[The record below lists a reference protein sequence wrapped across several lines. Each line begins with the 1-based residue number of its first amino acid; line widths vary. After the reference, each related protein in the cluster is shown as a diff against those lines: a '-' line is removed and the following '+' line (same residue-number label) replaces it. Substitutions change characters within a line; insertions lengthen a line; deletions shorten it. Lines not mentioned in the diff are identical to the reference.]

1 MVTVF
6 KDDLFELQWLRAASH
21 SSSGGADIGE
31 CLAAARQI
39 GEPDAERWFAVWS
52 RLADA
57 LVAGAKESEA
67 HGRLVS
73 ARSAYLRASNYYRTA
88 YTFLFG
94 APVDPRVVDTYRR
107 QRTTFEAAVALMTPM
122 AERISIPY
130 EGTRLHGYLFRASDD
145 GRPRPTL
152 IINGG
157 YDSTAEEAYFFSGV
171 AAVARGY
178 TCLVFDGPGQGS
190 AIIEDGLAFRPDWEA
205 VISPVVDFAISRP
218 EVDKANIALMGVSF
232 GGYLAPRAASA
243 ESRIAACIADPGEF
257 SLFEEMKSRMPP
269 WIARELPNGNPL
281 VLAGLN
287 LMMRRRVR
295 HVTAGWGLRR
305 GLWVHGVK
313 SPLAYLRLTQDYS
326 LEGLAGRIRCPTLIC
341 SAENDDIGVTADKLY
356 DALTCEK
363 ARLRFLAD
371 EGAGE
376 HCESGA
382 RTLFNER
389 VFDWLDDVLGS
400 SKAAPNATPATLET
414 VS

>member
-39 GEPDAERWFAVWS
+39 GEPGAERWFAVWS
-52 RLADA
+52 RLADGLA
-57 LVAGAKESEA
+57 AGAKESEA
-67 HGRLVS
+67 QGRLVS

-94 APVDPRVVDTYRR
+94 APVDPRVIDTYRR
-107 QRTTFEAAVALMTPM
+107 QRAAFESALALMTP
-122 AERISIPY
+122 AGERISIPY
-130 EGTRLHGYLFRASDD
+130 EGASLHGYLFRASGD
-145 GRPRPTL
+145 GQPRPTL

-157 YDSTAEEAYFFSGV
+157 YDSTAEEAYFFSGA

-190 AIIEDGLAFRPDWEA
+190 AIIEDGLVFRPDWEA

-243 ESRIAACIADPGEF
+243 EPRIAACIADPGEF
-257 SLFEEMKSRMPP
+257 TLFEEMKSRMPP

-287 LMMRRRVR
+287 LMMRRRMR

-305 GLWVHGVK
+305 GLWVHGIE

-326 LEGLAGRIRCPTLIC
+326 LESLAGRIRCPTLIC

-356 DALTCEK
+356 AALTCEK
-363 ARLRFLAD
+363 ARLRFLAA

-389 VFDWLDDVLGS
+389 VFDWLDGVLGV
-400 SKAAPNATPATLET
+400 SKAKPNATPATLET

>member
-52 RLADA
+52 RLADGLA
-57 LVAGAKESEA
+57 DGAKESEA
-67 HGRLVS
+67 QGHHVS

-157 YDSTAEEAYFFSGV
+157 YDSTA
-171 AAVARGY
+171 
-178 TCLVFDGPGQGS
+178 
-190 AIIEDGLAFRPDWEA
+190 
-205 VISPVVDFAISRP
+205 
-218 EVDKANIALMGVSF
+218 
-232 GGYLAPRAASA
+232 
-243 ESRIAACIADPGEF
+243 
-257 SLFEEMKSRMPP
+257 
-269 WIARELPNGNPL
+269 
-281 VLAGLN
+281 
-287 LMMRRRVR
+287 
-295 HVTAGWGLRR
+295 
-305 GLWVHGVK
+305 
-313 SPLAYLRLTQDYS
+313 
-326 LEGLAGRIRCPTLIC
+326 
-341 SAENDDIGVTADKLY
+341 
-356 DALTCEK
+356 
-363 ARLRFLAD
+363 
-371 EGAGE
+371 
-376 HCESGA
+376 
-382 RTLFNER
+382 
-389 VFDWLDDVLGS
+389 
-400 SKAAPNATPATLET
+400 
-414 VS
+414 